1 MRAELWLHRARYALG
16 NSLPSVRRLTVAAI
30 ALLFVSAAARADSV
44 ADFYRGKQVNLI
56 IGYAPGG
63 GYDVYGRLLGRYV
76 GKYIPGNPTVVA
88 QNMPGAGSLRAANYI
103 YSLAP
108 RDGATFGTFAR
119 DMALVGLIGGN
130 PAVQFDPRKFTWLG
144 SSSSYSDDAYVL
156 IVRKD
161 APVKSI
167 DDARRP
173 GGPPMVIGSTA
184 EGASGNDVP
193 VILRD
198 LLGLNIRLVAG
209 YRDSAAIFL
218 AVDQKEVDGR
228 TVGLSAVR
236 ATHPQWLEPGN
247 DMRILLQFARATRLP
262 EMPDVPTARELAPN
276 PSVRSLIELAE
287 LPYLLSRP
295 FAAPPD
301 IPRDRAAALEAA
313 FLAAH
318 RDPDYLADAAKLK
331 VEVSPIGSAEIVQ
344 AIERISR
351 TPPDVLR
358 TMAKLLAQTGDK
370 P

>member
-1 MRAELWLHRARYALG
+1 
-16 NSLPSVRRLTVAAI
+16 
-30 ALLFVSAAARADSV
+30 
-44 ADFYRGKQVNLI
+44 
-56 IGYAPGG
+56 
-63 GYDVYGRLLGRYV
+63 
-76 GKYIPGNPTVVA
+76 
-88 QNMPGAGSLRAANYI
+88 
-103 YSLAP
+103 
-108 RDGATFGTFAR
+108 
-119 DMALVGLIGGN
+119 MALVGLIGGN

-167 DDARRP
+167 DEARRP
-173 GGPPMVIGSTA
+173 GGPPMVIASTA

-198 LLGLNIRLVAG
+198 LLGLNIRLIAG

-218 AVDQKEVDGR
+218 AVDQKEADGR

-262 EMPDVPTARELAPN
+262 DMPDVPTARELAPN
-276 PSVRSLIELAE
+276 PSVRSLVELAE

-301 IPRDRAAALEAA
+301 IPKDRAAALEAA

-344 AIERISR
+344 AIERISQ